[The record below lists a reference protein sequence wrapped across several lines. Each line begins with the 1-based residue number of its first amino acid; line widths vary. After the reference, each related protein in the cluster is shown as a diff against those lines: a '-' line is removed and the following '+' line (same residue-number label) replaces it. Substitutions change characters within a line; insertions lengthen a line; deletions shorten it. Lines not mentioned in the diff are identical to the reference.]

1 MNLST
6 SLVAAS
12 IALAACSK
20 THAVT
25 PDGATPEDAP
35 TTADAETDAAGMP
48 PPPALGA
55 QLDRAGRP
63 GIRTILIGGF
73 SAPADQPRQKDAY
86 GRAADPA
93 SWRTTMLST
102 NLTIEAALQTSLA
115 AFDAIDPPA
124 PPMGCGNGLAYTPPV
139 NAISYR
145 AAADLLADDQLYLDT
160 SKATCNVYLALEIPR
175 VTAGAFIP
183 LECGGRML
191 TQDAIDVTYSV
202 LASGEFDGL
211 DTGHG
216 FTPLI
221 HGSLTAHTDVTTTFP
236 FLGPPHAP

>member
-1 MNLST
+1 MNLPT

-20 THAVT
+20 PHALT
-25 PDGATPEDAP
+25 PDGSTPEDAP

-55 QLDRAGRP
+55 QLDRIGRP
-63 GIRTILIGGF
+63 GIRTILIGVF
-73 SAPADQPRQKDAY
+73 SAPADQPAQKDAY

-93 SWRTTMLST
+93 SWKTTLLST

-115 AFDAIDPPA
+115 AFDAIDPPS

-145 AAADLLADDQLYLDT
+145 AAADLFADDQLYLDT
-160 SKATCNVYLALEIPR
+160 SNPTCSAYLALEIIQS
-175 VTAGAFIP
+175 TGTFIP
-183 LECGGRML
+183 PGCGGRTL

-202 LASGEFDGL
+202 LASGVADGL
-211 DTGHG
+211 DTAHG

-221 HGSLTAHTDVTTTFP
+221 HGNLTPHTDVTTTFP